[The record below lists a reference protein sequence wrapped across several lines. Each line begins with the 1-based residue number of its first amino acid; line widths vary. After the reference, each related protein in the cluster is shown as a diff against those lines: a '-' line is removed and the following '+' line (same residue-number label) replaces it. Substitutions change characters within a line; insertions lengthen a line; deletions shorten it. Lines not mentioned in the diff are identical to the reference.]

1 MIQQYLDYDINM
13 LIIYDTADVNYDI
26 YLLMSYDTVVVGL

>member
-1 MIQQYLDYDINM
+1 MIQQYLDYDINL
-13 LIIYDTADVNYDI
+13 LIIDDTADVNYDI